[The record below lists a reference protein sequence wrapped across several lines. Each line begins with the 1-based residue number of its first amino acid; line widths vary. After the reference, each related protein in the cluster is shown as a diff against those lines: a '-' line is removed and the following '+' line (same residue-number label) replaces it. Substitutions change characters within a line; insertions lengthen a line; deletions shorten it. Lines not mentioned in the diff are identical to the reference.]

1 MFFSKD
7 CMSKTEKL
15 NLNALFIYWVLN
27 FPFGIFIS
35 KELYGL
41 VPEILGYTYG
51 SSSKSLKCTHFQW
64 SKTKCGTSTL
74 SVLQTFYFKIKVSYF
89 CKVTDYLSFSLSSVS
104 LLSPFCLSIV
114 IAYYYYYLS
123 FRFFWVCQ
131 KIKQVVKNQYLKLVF
146 IYVFYYIYAF
156 CCNPNGW
163 NQ

>member
-1 MFFSKD
+1 
-7 CMSKTEKL
+7 MSKTEKL
-15 NLNALFIYWVLN
+15 NLNALFRYWVLN
-27 FPFGIFIS
+27 FPFGIFS

-41 VPEILGYTYG
+41 VPEILGYKYG
-51 SSSKSLKCTHFQW
+51 SSSKSLKCTNFQW
-64 SKTKCGTSTL
+64 SKTKGGTSTL
-74 SVLQTFYFKIKVSYF
+74 SVLQTFYFKRKEVSYF

-123 FRFFWVCQ
+123 FSFFWVCQ

-146 IYVFYYIYAF
+146 IYVFYYIYVF